1 MDPKKDKS
9 KGARANSPTKTKPAN
24 DSTMSTNPAYAAV
37 SDFLRGA
44 TAAQQAQVK
53 MITHVFERID
63 ADKDGKLSVADV
75 RLYFRTIGR
84 NASEVEV
91 RRWIARRD
99 MDKVCTQALIHQ

>member
-1 MDPKKDKS
+1 
-9 KGARANSPTKTKPAN
+9 
-24 DSTMSTNPAYAAV
+24 MSATTNPAYAAV

-44 TAAQQAQVK
+44 TAAQQAQIK
-53 MITHVFERID
+53 MITQVFERID

-99 MDKVCTQALIHQ
+99 MDMVST